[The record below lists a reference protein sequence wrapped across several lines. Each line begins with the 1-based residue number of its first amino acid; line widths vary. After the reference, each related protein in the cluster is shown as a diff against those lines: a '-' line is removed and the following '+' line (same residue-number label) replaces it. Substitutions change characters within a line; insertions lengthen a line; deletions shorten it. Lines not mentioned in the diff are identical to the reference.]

1 MPTLR
6 DITEAIKSANAGASW
21 LTFDVVFPDT
31 ATLSTVWDS
40 HVLSP
45 GLFQRIYRVDADSV
59 QVFRCDSINTIKV
72 TIPRHSGLGGPDET
86 DFDGVQQFAPLL
98 KIEVPGAGA
107 GG

>member
-1 MPTLR
+1 VATLR

-21 LTFDVVFPDT
+21 LTFDVVFPDL
-31 ATLSTVWDS
+31 ATLRTVWDS

-45 GLFQRIYRVDADSV
+45 ELFQRLYRVDARSV
-59 QVFRCDSINTIKV
+59 QVFRCDSIHTVKV

-98 KIEVPGAGA
+98 DVSIPGA
-107 GG
+107 